1 MLKEARR
8 SGQKA
13 QPLFRGKSLM
23 TRIVL
28 VVDDSKL
35 ARMVVKSILAKTR
48 AGWRIVEAADAR
60 EALDLLTTEAVDIAL
75 IDFNMPD
82 HDGLWLAAEI
92 RAGNPDMPIAILSA
106 NAQDAILARARELDV
121 GFVEKPLSEEALAAF
136 LSGAALKLRR
146 TAK

>member
-1 MLKEARR
+1 
-8 SGQKA
+8 
-13 QPLFRGKSLM
+13 M
-23 TRIVL
+23 TRTVL

-35 ARMVVKSILAKTR
+35 ARMVVKSILAKT
-48 AGWRIVEAADAR
+48 GSDWQISEAANAR
-60 EALDLLTTEAVDIAL
+60 EALDLLASSNIDVAL

-92 RAGNPDMPIAILSA
+92 RAGDTDMPIAILSA

-121 GFVEKPLSEEALAAF
+121 GFVEKPLSDEALTAF

-146 TAK
+146 AGK